1 MTYGKVA
8 PFYLIAVS
16 NEVSTLILYTSL
28 QEENDD
34 ENACHS
40 LLKMMTL
47 KFKEKVDEKVKYL
60 VVLHI
65 NKIQV

>member
-1 MTYGKVA
+1 MIELFVSLISFFSQWNKFVLTYGKVA

-34 ENACHS
+34 ENAS
-40 LLKMMTL
+40 VILS
-47 KFKEKVDEKVKYL
+47 
-60 VVLHI
+60 
-65 NKIQV
+65 